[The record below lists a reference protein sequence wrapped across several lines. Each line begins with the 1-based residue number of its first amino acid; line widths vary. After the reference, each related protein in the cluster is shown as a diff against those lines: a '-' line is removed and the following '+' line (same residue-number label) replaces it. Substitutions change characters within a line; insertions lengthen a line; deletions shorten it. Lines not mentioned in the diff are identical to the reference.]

1 MEDYWASR
9 NVRGLTLESSSK
21 LIGALISS
29 LYAIFPRTFKN
40 QFLQSNFPS
49 SDIYYR
55 EKHNSI

>member
-21 LIGALISS
+21 LIGTLISS
-29 LYAIFPRTFKN
+29 KYAIFPRTLKN
-40 QFLQSNFPS
+40 QFLQNNFPS